1 MGGSSD
7 VLNMSAEDSPQQ
19 AHQTNIAI
27 KEDSLSQDEIDRMTQ
42 EQKCL
47 YKVRKTKI
55 EAENGLR
62 ITGPSCAHSERKLL
76 KDNSRR
82 GVPQTEVATTSR
94 HSILT

>member
-1 MGGSSD
+1 MSGSRD

-47 YKVRKTKI
+47 YQ
-55 EAENGLR
+55 
-62 ITGPSCAHSERKLL
+62 GPQ
-76 KDNSRR
+76 D
-82 GVPQTEVATTSR
+82 QD
-94 HSILT
+94 